1 MNAVATSAR
10 WNDVNEYIRRRLEG
24 WGREFAL
31 DRTFEPNG
39 ITILWLLMRFG
50 GRIPHAEGG
59 PRPLV
64 IDEQAYQVER
74 IVAEMA
80 LSHPVHAAV
89 LRASYGGRGRE
100 KFERRELAERLARTS
115 ISVRAYFAAKA
126 SAIAWVTGALI
137 ST

>member
-10 WNDVNEYIRRRLEG
+10 WNDVNEYVRRRLEG

-39 ITILWLLMRFG
+39 ITLLWLLMRFG
-50 GRIPHAEGG
+50 GQIPRGEGG
-59 PRPLV
+59 ARPLV
-64 IDEQAYQVER
+64 VDEQAYQVER

-80 LSHPVHAAV
+80 LSHQIQAAV

-100 KFERRELAERLARTS
+100 KFERRELAERLARTH

-126 SAIAWVTGALI
+126 EAIAWVTGALVGA
-137 ST
+137 

>member
-1 MNAVATSAR
+1 MNAVAASAR
-10 WNDVNEYIRRRLEG
+10 WNDVNEYVRRRLEG

-39 ITILWLLMRFG
+39 ITVLWLLMRFG
-50 GRIPHAEGG
+50 GQIPHAEGG

-64 IDEQAYQVER
+64 VDEQAYQVER

-80 LSHPVHAAV
+80 LSHPIQAAV

-100 KFERRELAERLARTS
+100 KFERRELAERIAGTR
-115 ISVRAYFAAKA
+115 ISVRAYYAAKA
-126 SAIAWVTGALI
+126 EGMAWVAEKLV
-137 ST
+137 